1 VVIISYPS
9 YYDYSLLFD
18 FANSQTVDPSIT
30 FTRASSATRVNSS
43 GTIVTASTDVA
54 RIDYD
59 PVTLA
64 CKGLLIEEARTNLL
78 TYSEQFDNA
87 AWTKSR
93 TTISANATTA
103 PDGAVTADTI
113 IEDTTASNTHQCN
126 LTTSS
131 LTSGTAY
138 TVSLF
143 VKAASG
149 TRYIALTLGGTAYAS
164 AVTAV
169 FTLNE
174 SVAPSVTGSGTGAIQ
189 NVGNGWFRVSLTA
202 TAQAS
207 GTALLI
213 YYLSNAATAGGLT
226 YTGDGTSGVYIWGA
240 QLEAGAFASSYIPT
254 TSAQVTRA
262 ADAASITGTNF
273 SSWYRQDEGSFLLD
287 ASLIGTAAPGALSLL
302 SFQNAGVTDYM
313 SIRQVAASVGAD
325 LLVVNNSSI
334 TVDTVTT
341 AFTAGQRKVFTVG
354 YANNNL
360 SYVANGTVIENDT
373 SCAFP
378 TTNAQTEMQ
387 INFGGASSYH
397 IYRIAYYPSR
407 LSSATLQALSTP

>member
-1 VVIISYPS
+1 LTADKLVENTTASVAHFIRQFPNISGACSFSVYAKVAERSHIALNLYDSTNGTRYASFNLSAGTILWVTPS
-9 YYDYSLLFD
+9 VAS
-18 FANSQTVDPSIT
+18 ASIT
-30 FTRASSATRVNSS
+30 PIGS
-43 GTIVTASTDVA
+43 GWYRCTLNVTAS
-54 RIDYD
+54 
-59 PVTLA
+59 
-64 CKGLLIEEARTNLL
+64 
-78 TYSEQFDNA
+78 
-87 AWTKSR
+87 
-93 TTISANATTA
+93 
-103 PDGAVTADTI
+103 
-113 IEDTTASNTHQCN
+113 
-126 LTTSS
+126 
-131 LTSGTAY
+131 
-138 TVSLF
+138 
-143 VKAASG
+143 ASG
-149 TRYIALTLGGTAYAS
+149 GDAKIALHNGAS
-164 AVTAV
+164 D
-169 FTLNE
+169 N
-174 SVAPSVTGSGTGAIQ
+174 
-189 NVGNGWFRVSLTA
+189 
-202 TAQAS
+202 
-207 GTALLI
+207 
-213 YYLSNAATAGGLT
+213 

-313 SIRQVAASVGAD
+313 SIRQVTASVGAD